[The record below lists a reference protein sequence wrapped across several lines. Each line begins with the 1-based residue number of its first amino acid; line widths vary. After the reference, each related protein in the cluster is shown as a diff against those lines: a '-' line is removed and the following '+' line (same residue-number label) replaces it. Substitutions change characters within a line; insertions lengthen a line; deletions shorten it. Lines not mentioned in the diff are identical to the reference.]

1 MNDNTRVFSCV
12 NNKNITPPPA
22 SLQFKSGECEILKPS
37 EGLVRPCDG
46 FSVIFVGKETGV

>member
-1 MNDNTRVFSCV
+1 MNDNTRVFSYV
-12 NNKNITPPPA
+12 NNKNITPPA

-37 EGLVRPCDG
+37 EGLVRSCDG